1 MSGIKNF
8 KLAPEAPAAI
18 AVAEAAKIAVVSE
31 APAPAH
37 DALSTTVPAQDAAED
52 SILTIDFEKLRAD
65 NQDYQN
71 SVGVKI
77 ITSVLVSKPG
87 KQVFFRVN
95 PDPKWRVQVN
105 ILELKGDK
113 TENFLLA
120 PSIGAELADETVRVE
135 LYSCLTRQANFFLW
149 PVKVPGTDGR
159 LNSWHVSAVEA
170 AKIAMTKWIRI
181 ASNMEARAY
190 DVTQAAASLPD
201 PVWPT
206 SKSFQD
212 LVRLAFKDR
221 YITNADHPALRA
233 LAGGI

>member
-1 MSGIKNF
+1 MQPLATARSTVSFLGYAMCPNNSIKEREKQMSGIKNF

-87 KQVFFRVN
+87 KQVFFRVD

-113 TENFLLA
+113 TSNFLLA
-120 PSIGAELADETVRVE
+120 PSIGAELADGP
-135 LYSCLTRQANFFLW
+135 C
-149 PVKVPGTDGR
+149 
-159 LNSWHVSAVEA
+159 
-170 AKIAMTKWIRI
+170 
-181 ASNMEARAY
+181 ASNFTRA
-190 DVTQAAASLPD
+190 
-201 PVWPT
+201 
-206 SKSFQD
+206 
-212 LVRLAFKDR
+212 
-221 YITNADHPALRA
+221 
-233 LAGGI
+233 